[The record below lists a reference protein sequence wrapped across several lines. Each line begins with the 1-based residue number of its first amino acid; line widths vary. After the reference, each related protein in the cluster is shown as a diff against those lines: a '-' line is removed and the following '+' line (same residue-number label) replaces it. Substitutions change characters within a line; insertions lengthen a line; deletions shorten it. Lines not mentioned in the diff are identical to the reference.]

1 MSVLL
6 RCLPV
11 FLSFL
16 VAASLTAQ
24 DRAGSVYLDGGTN
37 FFAQRAEGSL
47 PDAHILRSRA
57 LLGSYLRGASHRSG
71 YFLTNRLLA
80 GARVEY
86 LQFWFDRDVNL
97 RDNSSLRAQPFL
109 RYYFLDLGRQQK
121 FLLFGEA
128 GLGTFTPDG
137 GPLFEKDW
145 HVGLGA
151 EARLGE
157 GVLGTVAVNYHDI
170 ESGRNAVSLNVGL
183 NILTGQLARTGSS
196 TPLQRGTWLT
206 NGQVGRVVI
215 GVGKQSAF
223 VADQLALHLSPRL
236 GYVFLPGLLLE
247 VGADWQRQVTN
258 PYSKS
263 DIEYLGGYPFDR
275 RTLNVQMRYY
285 PLRQGRRLLPFL
297 SINAGAEWLR
307 HNGVYGGPLYLSY
320 STPHIGAGTGA
331 SYFIADRIALDLSG
345 TYRRELLSE
354 RERTAEYRTELP
366 KQRFTGEV
374 GLRYFLR

>member
-1 MSVLL
+1 M
-6 RCLPV
+6 
-11 FLSFL
+11 
-16 VAASLTAQ
+16 
-24 DRAGSVYLDGGTN
+24 D
-37 FFAQRAEGSL
+37 
-47 PDAHILRSRA
+47 
-57 LLGSYLRGASHRSG
+57 
-71 YFLTNRLLA
+71 
-80 GARVEY
+80 
-86 LQFWFDRDVNL
+86 
-97 RDNSSLRAQPFL
+97 
-109 RYYFLDLGRQQK
+109 K
-121 FLLFGEA
+121 
-128 GLGTFTPDG
+128 
-137 GPLFEKDW
+137 
-145 HVGLGA
+145 
-151 EARLGE
+151 
-157 GVLGTVAVNYHDI
+157 
-170 ESGRNAVSLNVGL
+170 
-183 NILTGQLARTGSS
+183 
-196 TPLQRGTWLT
+196 
-206 NGQVGRVVI
+206 
-215 GVGKQSAF
+215 SAF

-297 SINAGAEWLR
+297 SINTGAEWLR